1 MEEVKNINSAL
12 SEVEIAYHLL
22 KSGGQPRNLRE
33 LMQEIFAIKGLPM
46 DDPRLMAAVHTQ
58 INLDNRFAHLGQG
71 NWGLREWTQTKV
83 VRRVTPSGFG
93 TRAIPVRRR
102 SLQDEIE
109 YEDGEYS
116 EKYDIMP
123 MDDEEDEWEE

>member
-1 MEEVKNINSAL
+1 MEEIKNANSAQ
-12 SEVEIAYHLL
+12 SEVEIAYQLL

-33 LMQEIFAIKGLPM
+33 LLQEIFALKGLPT

-83 VRRVTPSGFG
+83 VRRVNPSALGA
-93 TRAIPVRRR
+93 RPLPVRRR

-109 YEDGEYS
+109 YEDGEFN